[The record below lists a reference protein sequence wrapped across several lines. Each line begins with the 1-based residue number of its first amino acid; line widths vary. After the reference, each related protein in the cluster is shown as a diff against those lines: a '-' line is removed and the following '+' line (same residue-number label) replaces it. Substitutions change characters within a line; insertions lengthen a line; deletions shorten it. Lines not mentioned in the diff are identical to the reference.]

1 MPTHLSPDTR
11 LRRLS
16 GEALPLPDGRWL
28 VRHAGGVSLLGG
40 PAAALIPRVL
50 ELAEAGSTVGEIGA
64 ALAIEIPEPAVL
76 RLLGS
81 LLGDLLEVGGEATET
96 VADVDSGSTAPVL
109 VLGNGDAA
117 AAVVSRLEQDGH
129 RIESIRDISGID
141 SGRLAG
147 AALVVV
153 AAEDTPYRT
162 LLDVQR
168 DCLAA
173 GVASLF
179 LTADPDGLRVGPA
192 TVPGISPCLGCAQL
206 AALAFLGGE
215 AMVVL
220 ATAGGQRAGLAAAEV
235 LPAAAEA
242 VAAEARELLASDG
255 SPALVS
261 GLLLLTAQRGGRRL
275 PVSRSPACPLCG
287 SLEPAADGPRG
298 DLARRAGRLLL
309 EAAERRPSRSLYPE
323 AASPGAGMVR
333 TVGILGGG
341 TAGYLTALAL
351 RRKHPGLAVTL
362 LESPDLPI
370 IGVGEATTPLLPQFL
385 HVDLGLDPVT
395 LFREVGP
402 TLKLGI
408 RFLWGEPDTGDFPYP
423 FGPVHPLEALAY
435 EGSLTGC
442 SLQARLMAA
451 GAVPLYP
458 NGEGDHGGWQPAFGT
473 AAAYHLDNQRFVAY
487 LQRQAAAAGVER
499 IEATVTGVERS
510 EDGEEVAAL
519 VDRDGRRFSYDL
531 YVDASGFRSFL
542 LEGALGSTWIDF
554 RSSLWT
560 DRAVVGPVP
569 LGGPV
574 RPYTTA
580 QTLSSGWCW
589 GTPQLDAD
597 HRGYVFASAFQSPE
611 DAEAEMRAACPG
623 MGEAR
628 LVRFRAGRHE
638 HFWKG
643 NVVALGNSH
652 AFVEPLESTALHM
665 LVRQIGLLVQ
675 AFPLRLGERGLPAR
689 LNRRVAAWW
698 DYLRW
703 FLALHYRFNR
713 RADSPFW
720 RACREDVDVSAHGEL
735 LEAFRERGPLSA
747 DPALAGAVDFPD
759 PLWGPEGI
767 DLLLLGQGVKG
778 DWTARPALH
787 PAAWAERQRLAHAV
801 AGRAASH
808 GQALALMSE
817 RPDLLARFI
826 RPFLAAGPA
835 FPVERRVGRVS

>member
-1 MPTHLSPDTR
+1 MPTQLSPATR
-11 LRRLS
+11 LRRLP
-16 GEALPLPDGRWL
+16 GEALSLPDGRWL
-28 VRHAGGVSLLGG
+28 VRHAGGVSLFGG

-50 ELAEAGSTVGEIGA
+50 ELAEAGRTVGEIGV
-64 ALAIEIPEPAVL
+64 ALAAEIPEPAL
-76 RLLGS
+76 QRLLGS
-81 LLGDLLEVGGEATET
+81 LLGDLLEVAGEAAET
-96 VADVDSGSTAPVL
+96 LPDTGLGAQAPVL
-109 VLGNGDAA
+109 IVGSGGAA
-117 AAVVSRLEQDGH
+117 TALASRLEQDGH
-129 RIESIRDISGID
+129 LVRLIPEVSGID
-141 SGRLAG
+141 PGRLAG
-147 AALVVV
+147 SALVIV
-153 AAEDTPYRT
+153 AAEGIQYSE
-162 LLDVQR
+162 LLDLQR
-168 DCLAA
+168 PCLAA
-173 GVASLF
+173 GVPSLF

-192 TVPGISPCLGCAQL
+192 NVPGVSPCLGCAQL

-215 AMVVL
+215 AAGVL
-220 ATAGGQRAGLAAAEV
+220 ATAGGQRAGVAAPDVLA
-235 LPAAAEA
+235 AAAEA
-242 VAAEARELLASDG
+242 VAAEVREILDPDG
-255 SPALVS
+255 SPALLAS
-261 GLLLLTAQRGGRRL
+261 LLLLAPQGRGARRL
-275 PVSRSPACPLCG
+275 PVSRSLACPLC
-287 SLEPAADGPRG
+287 SHLDPADG
-298 DLARRAGRLLL
+298 DLARRAARRLL

-385 HVDLGLDPVT
+385 HIDLGLDPVT

-423 FGPVHPLEALAY
+423 FGPVLPLEALAY
-435 EGSLTGC
+435 DGSLTAC

-458 NGEGDHGGWQPAFGT
+458 AGREGDWRPAFGT
-473 AAAYHLDNQRFVAY
+473 AVAYHLDNQRFVAY

-499 IEATVTGVERS
+499 IEATITAAERS
-510 EDGEEVAAL
+510 GDGEEVAAL
-519 VDRDGRRFSYDL
+519 IDRDGRRFAFDL

-542 LEGALGSTWIDF
+542 LEGTLGSAWTDF

-560 DRAVVGPVP
+560 DRAMVAPVP
-569 LGGPV
+569 LAGPV

-580 QTLSSGWCW
+580 ETLSCGWCW

-611 DAEAEMRAACPG
+611 AAEAEMRAACPG

-643 NVVALGNSH
+643 NVVALGNSY

-665 LVRQIGLLVQ
+665 LIRQIGLLVQ
-675 AFPLRLGERGLPAR
+675 AFPLRRGERGLPTR

-713 RADSPFW
+713 RVESPFW
-720 RACREDVDVSAHGEL
+720 RACREDVDISAHGEL
-735 LEAFRERGPLSA
+735 LEAFHERGPLAA

-767 DLLLLGQGVKG
+767 DLLLLGQGVRPNRPV
-778 DWTARPALH
+778 RPALH
-787 PAAWAERQRLAHAV
+787 PAAWAERQRLARAV
-801 AGRAASH
+801 AASAASH
-808 GQALALMSE
+808 EQALVLLAE

-826 RPFLAAGPA
+826 RPFQAAGPA
-835 FPVERRVGRVS
+835 FPVERRVERTG